1 MTDSLSL
8 DYNTSNGL
16 EKPKLPY
23 LPGNQLSVASHRPP
37 PPTDGRVSLT
47 FKTAR
52 ERELVDVVTRCQNH
66 PPLEGKLIPEERFNL
81 KILETIRVGDGKS
94 AQVVSVQIL
103 SGPRLVD
110 LELVAKL
117 YDPLYYDHS
126 SDDADPFLCV
136 DRHYT
141 HETAAYVHL
150 SGSVNIIPRYYCS
163 YSWKVSVNE
172 NQSRL
177 VRLILIEKVNG
188 LSMDRIDPRM
198 LTVELRKCIMKR
210 VVDAES
216 WLYQQN
222 VRHGDI
228 HPRNILVQQLES
240 TPEDPAVTFI
250 DFGRAIIGRSHDPT
264 DLEEEEKYLPGT
276 YISPR
281 LRWSMSSSWRAYP
294 HAFKDWITWDWQSWL
309 EDEYEGDEITEQMR
323 LLWPPLRTKPLPPPP
338 DLR

>member
-23 LPGNQLSVASHRPP
+23 LPGNQFSVVSHRPP

-52 ERELVDVVTRCQNH
+52 ERELVDVVTRCQNR
-66 PPLEGKLIPEERFNL
+66 PPLEGKLIPKERFNL
-81 KILETIRVGDGKS
+81 KTLETIRVGDGKS
-94 AQVVSVQIL
+94 AQVVSVRIL

-150 SGSVNIIPRYYCS
+150 SGSVNIIPRYYGS
-163 YSWKVSVNE
+163 YSWKVSVN
-172 NQSRL
+172 
-177 VRLILIEKVNG
+177 
-188 LSMDRIDPRM
+188 
-198 LTVELRKCIMKR
+198 
-210 VVDAES
+210 
-216 WLYQQN
+216 
-222 VRHGDI
+222 
-228 HPRNILVQQLES
+228 
-240 TPEDPAVTFI
+240 
-250 DFGRAIIGRSHDPT
+250 
-264 DLEEEEKYLPGT
+264 
-276 YISPR
+276 
-281 LRWSMSSSWRAYP
+281 
-294 HAFKDWITWDWQSWL
+294 
-309 EDEYEGDEITEQMR
+309 
-323 LLWPPLRTKPLPPPP
+323 
-338 DLR
+338 